1 MNKISTQNLTYLANI
16 EELKDICRALSA
28 LDAIISPEWQ
38 YRYYS
43 YQKNWDDK
51 EEFFE
56 MRNGS
61 GDEMKILFS
70 KNGCVING
78 FAHESQMCV
87 WKEIEIKEEKPFFE
101 KIFGDKKKKTKLIK
115 SISKGVLDSLPNEFH
130 NFIFGEPVKSSGTTF
145 CVWRKSSDAKWNVGQ
160 IEYPNDDYLDGSND
174 LLQLLDG
181 NPSTYKNWAEEYYE
195 ESFENSELKLEL
207 VENVFNNTIITKKLI
222 NQINPE
228 LDDYIQL
235 KSDLDEIGY
244 EHKL

>member
-1 MNKISTQNLTYLANI
+1 M
-16 EELKDICRALSA
+16 
-28 LDAIISPEWQ
+28 
-38 YRYYS
+38 
-43 YQKNWDDK
+43 
-51 EEFFE
+51 
-56 MRNGS
+56 
-61 GDEMKILFS
+61 
-70 KNGCVING
+70 
-78 FAHESQMCV
+78 
-87 WKEIEIKEEKPFFE
+87 
-101 KIFGDKKKKTKLIK
+101 
-115 SISKGVLDSLPNEFH
+115 PNEFH